1 MKLFAVA
8 SVLFTAAMAVPA
20 PQSSGTTQCASA
32 SVDKINV
39 LSGELDTL
47 ISQVS
52 EFEAST
58 FADIGPLLKIQTG
71 AMQMSDSIQDAQKQI
86 NSCNTFDDYDTAAV
100 ASSLLL
106 IIPKI
111 KNVLSVM
118 IGKKDQ
124 FDKAI
129 LGIASAGFIVEA
141 DLKRLKGVTDQLAST
156 LQGKTADWL
165 QNALKDL
172 VGKIDGWFDQG
183 IQTFENDPII
193 SL

>member
-39 LSGELDTL
+39 LSGQLDTL
-47 ISQVS
+47 ISQVG

-58 FADIGPLLKIQTG
+58 FSDIGPLLKIQTG
-71 AMQMSDSIQDAQKQI
+71 AMQMASSVQDADEQI
-86 NSCNTFDDYDTAAV
+86 GSCNNFEDYDTAAV
-100 ASSLLL
+100 GSAMLL

-141 DLKRLKGVTDQLAST
+141 DLKRLKGVTDKLAST

-165 QNALKDL
+165 GGALKDL
-172 VGKIDGWFDQG
+172 VSKIDGWFDEA
-183 IQTFENDPII
+183 ITTFENDPII